1 MLRMPFVAVV
11 VGIFIIVVVLADL
24 VHTLITTTRSRGRWW
39 PTQVLYLLSW
49 SIIRS
54 LGRRITDDR
63 RKKVFYGTFAPL
75 SVIGMLIT
83 WVILQIVGFGLIWWG
98 IGDIAGAESLFDA
111 TYYSGVVYFT
121 LGFGEIVPDG
131 VLPRIGALIEAFS
144 GVLTTALVIG
154 YLPALYAA
162 YSEREQQLLML
173 DDGSEERITPTNL
186 VMSRCNGGD
195 INGLDDFFK
204 QWEAW
209 TAQVM
214 ETHTTFRMLV
224 LFRSQH
230 PGQHWITGLG
240 VVMDAALHAQLMQG
254 CQTGSSYW
262 LIRRGTRLLQL
273 LTEGADLSEKQAEAE
288 ATLGEAEDE
297 LFRPLYDQLH
307 AAGFPMLSFDEAST
321 RALALRSAYGPQLEF
336 MIDALDEPRGFWGHR
351 IGSPLAPPL
360 TDPSI
365 SGSANG

>member
-1 MLRMPFVAVV
+1 MALVAIVA
-11 VGIFIIVVVLADL
+11 GIFIVGLVVADL
-24 VHTLITTTRSRGRWW
+24 VHTLVTTTRSRGRWW

-49 SIIRS
+49 SLVRS
-54 LGRRITDDR
+54 LGRRIDDDR

-83 WVILQIVGFGLIWWG
+83 WVSLQIVGFGLIWWG
-98 IGDIAGAESLFDA
+98 IGDIEGAESLFDA
-111 TYYSGVVYFT
+111 TYYSGVVYLT
-121 LGFGEIVPDG
+121 LGFGEIVPDAA
-131 VLPRIGALIEAFS
+131 LPRLGALVEAFS

-186 VMSRCNGGD
+186 VLSRCIGGD
-195 INGLDDFFK
+195 IRGLDDFFT

-230 PGQHWITGLG
+230 PGQNWVTGLG
-240 VVMDAALHAQLMQG
+240 LVMDAALHAQLMAG
-254 CQTGSSYW
+254 CHTGPSYW

-273 LTEGADLSEKQAEAE
+273 LTEGADLTEKQAEFD
-288 ATLGEAEDE
+288 ATFADDDVER
-297 LFRPLYDQLH
+297 FRLLYDRLD
-307 AAGFPMLSFDEAST
+307 AAGFPMLGFDEARSRSLT
-321 RALALRSAYGPQLEF
+321 LRRAYAPQLEF
-336 MIDALDEPRGFWGHR
+336 MIDALDAPRGFWGHR
-351 IGSPLAPPL
+351 IGNPLAAPT
-360 TDPSI
+360 TDPSLTA
-365 SGSANG
+365 GTT